1 MPTVQFGKR
10 PGRTR
15 GRPQNRATADGIA
28 KISYSPPLGQVGT
41 DVVAA
46 KQTVDTDG
54 TGGDFTLSSVSD
66 ETAAIAYNATIGTM
80 ETAIETLTEVTSAT
94 VTGSTGGPWVIQF
107 NDGLGPITLLVAD
120 DTGLTGETVGTTV
133 VETVAGVLNVFE
145 SFTLVTEGDTGTGF
159 TITIDGNTSGAID
172 EDDDADAIEVIIEAM
187 TGITACEVTGL
198 GTRKSP
204 FVVTFSNPAGDVAAA
219 TSTTT
224 NWSSTVVVAARQ
236 VAPGDR
242 E

>member
-28 KISYSPPLGQVGT
+28 KISYAPPLAQGGT
-41 DVVAA
+41 DVVADV
-46 KQTVDTDG
+46 QTVTSDG
-54 TGGDFTLSSVSD
+54 TGGTFTID
-66 ETAAIAYNATIGTM
+66 TAGDVTGTIAWDATIGTV
-80 ETAIETLTEVTSAT
+80 ETAIETLDEYTAAT
-94 VTGSTGGPWVIQF
+94 VTGSAGAWVITSNDGAGLPGETLIVDNTLLTGGTAV
-107 NDGLGPITLLVAD
+107 NVHT
-120 DTGLTGETVGTTV
+120 TVG
-133 VETVAGVLNVFE
+133 VANVYE

-172 EDDDADAIEVIIEAM
+172 EDDDADAIEIIVEAI

-204 FVVTFSNPAGDVAAA
+204 FIVSFTNPAGDVATA
-219 TSTTT
+219 TSTVA
-224 NWSSTVVVAARQ
+224 NWSSTVVVASRGA
-236 VAPGDR
+236 GTDR